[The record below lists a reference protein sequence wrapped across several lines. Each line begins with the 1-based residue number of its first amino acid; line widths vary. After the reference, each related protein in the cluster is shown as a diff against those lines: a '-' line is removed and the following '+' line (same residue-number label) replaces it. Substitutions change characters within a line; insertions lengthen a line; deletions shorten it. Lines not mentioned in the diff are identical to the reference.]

1 MAAKKEKGRHTYVFS
16 GNVQKTRFRDY
27 IATQAERLSL
37 TGEVKNMSRDKVE
50 AVLEG
55 DLIDLEKFEN
65 IMRADKKRG
74 RILQDDC
81 LATGISFELIK
92 EKHLG
97 VFNCF
102 LIGYSTSYQD
112 ELNDQFGA
120 AMAVQIGMSRSMGSM
135 DAKMGSMDA
144 KMGSMDAK
152 MGSMDAKMGRMEV
165 SIKDSN
171 KAIRELTSSM
181 NTNFERLD
189 MKYHTISKGLDSLE
203 HMISNKLDVLP
214 KRIAKELGKVLNA

>member
-1 MAAKKEKGRHTYVFS
+1 
-16 GNVQKTRFRDY
+16 
-27 IATQAERLSL
+27 
-37 TGEVKNMSRDKVE
+37 
-50 AVLEG
+50 
-55 DLIDLEKFEN
+55 
-65 IMRADKKRG
+65 
-74 RILQDDC
+74 
-81 LATGISFELIK
+81 
-92 EKHLG
+92 
-97 VFNCF
+97 
-102 LIGYSTSYQD
+102 
-112 ELNDQFGA
+112 
-120 AMAVQIGMSRSMGSM
+120 
-135 DAKMGSMDA
+135 
-144 KMGSMDAK
+144 